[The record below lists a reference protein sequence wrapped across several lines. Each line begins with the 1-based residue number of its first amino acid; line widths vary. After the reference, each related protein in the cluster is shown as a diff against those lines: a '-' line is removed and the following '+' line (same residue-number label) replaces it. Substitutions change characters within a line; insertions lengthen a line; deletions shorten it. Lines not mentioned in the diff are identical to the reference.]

1 MMVAVPAVGPSV
13 PRSGNPITRGLA
25 RLALRLIG
33 WRIEG
38 EFPDLPKLMIIVAP
52 HTSNWDFVVGVLVK
66 AALGVR
72 ASFLG
77 KDTLFRGPLG
87 LFMRWLGGIPVYR
100 HAPRNVVDQTVAFVA
115 AHDRI
120 VLVLSPEGT
129 RKKLPAWRSGFHY
142 VARGAG
148 LPILPAA
155 LDYSTR
161 TARLFPLH
169 QARETVDE
177 DLAALTP
184 LFHARM
190 AFRPEQY

>member
-1 MMVAVPAVGPSV
+1 MMIAVPAVGPSV
-13 PRSGNPITRGLA
+13 PRSGTPFTRGLA
-25 RLALRLIG
+25 RLALRAIG

-38 EFPDLPKLMIIVAP
+38 QFPDIPKFMIIVAP
-52 HTSNWDFVVGVLVK
+52 HTSNWDFVVGILVK

-87 LFMRWLGGIPVYR
+87 LLMRWLGGIPVYR
-100 HAPRNVVDQTVAFVA
+100 HAPRNVVEQTVAFVQ

-161 TARLFPLH
+161 TARLFPLYE
-169 QARETVDE
+169 ARATVDE

-184 LFHARM
+184 LFNARM
-190 AFRPEQY
+190 AYRPEQY